1 MCVVLV
7 RLAGDNRPDNAG
19 RLEIYYNDTWGTVCD
34 DGFEN
39 GDAQVACFM
48 LGFRY
53 FLFVFYR
60 GAERI
65 YCEDLCMQ
73 TFTTVKIL
81 GVVFWI

>member
-1 MCVVLV
+1 MLV

-34 DGFEN
+34 DYFDN
-39 GDAQVACFM
+39 RDAQVACFM